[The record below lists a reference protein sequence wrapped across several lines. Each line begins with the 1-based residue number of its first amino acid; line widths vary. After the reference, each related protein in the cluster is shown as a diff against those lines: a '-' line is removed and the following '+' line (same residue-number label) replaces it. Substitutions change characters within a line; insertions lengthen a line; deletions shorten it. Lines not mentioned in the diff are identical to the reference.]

1 MQRELINNTLLFFQ
15 LSYDVYHGA
24 VAPFHYAYYSV
35 GGGYWVGG
43 AGHFSGA
50 RGELVHRDDGE
61 ALDFADGVEQ
71 VFAARVDRYA
81 VFGDDGVDYLAGGRD
96 AVDLVGDAGDASAEQ
111 RLSYYRE
118 LRAGRGVLVSAGAVE
133 QSAVGFGV
141 DVRVEVGVDFGRA
154 EDYDVEHVDRRAAVP
169 RVRVPVGGDFYV
181 VRVFGYRAHG
191 VEVEGL
197 HVHELPE
204 QPFFEQLDEVARD
217 AAEAEAALYSLTYH
231 RLLYKGGDGERYAA
245 RAGLERYAVFEVWAR
260 LDELRRVFRYE
271 QAQRV
276 ARDLRRAG
284 DDARGVAYR
293 RHFDDDVGLGLRYRD
308 GRCGV
313 GDEVVGD
320 GYHGVGV
327 VGVGVGVAER
337 AAGGFAYRAADVAAA
352 VGCRRGDEG
361 DVDVYVARHDGA
373 RASAVAAQD
382 DGNVHAAFGDELAYR
397 SVDGA
402 HYFCDDAAF
411 YVFDDFFMYAE

>member
-1 MQRELINNTLLFFQ
+1 M
-15 LSYDVYHGA
+15 
-24 VAPFHYAYYSV
+24 
-35 GGGYWVGG
+35 
-43 AGHFSGA
+43 
-50 RGELVHRDDGE
+50 
-61 ALDFADGVEQ
+61 
-71 VFAARVDRYA
+71 
-81 VFGDDGVDYLAGGRD
+81 
-96 AVDLVGDAGDASAEQ
+96 
-111 RLSYYRE
+111 
-118 LRAGRGVLVSAGAVE
+118 SAGAVE

-141 DVRVEVGVDFGRA
+141 DVGVEVGVDFGRA

-231 RLLYKGGDGERYAA
+231 RLLHEGGDGERYAA
-245 RAGLERYAVFEVWAR
+245 RAGLERDAVFEVGAR

-293 RHFDDDVGLGLRYRD
+293 RDFDDDVGLCLRYGD
-308 GRCGV
+308 GRGGV

-337 AAGGFAYRAADVAAA
+337 AAGGFADGAADVAAA
-352 VGCRRGDEG
+352 VCGRRGYEG
-361 DVDVYVARHDGA
+361 HVDVYVARHDGA

-382 DGNVHAAFGDELAYR
+382 DGHAHAALGDELAYR
-397 SVDGA
+397 AVDGA
-402 HYFCDDAAF
+402 HDFRDDAALYVVDDLFVDAEERRREERQIFDSELGAGVEHHVYYVVAVSEMVVERYRHSAFEAAGANRVLERGRDLVGAVVVEAAELRARDAAFGLSREGSLEVADFAVALYVVGYLAF
-411 YVFDDFFMYAE
+411 YCVDGHCCKPPMRAPRG